1 MEKGERRIGFS
12 KRLNLAAW
20 VRAFKCNSVY
30 ITHYRSMHIPVL
42 IHTSYTMAD
51 KQALIDS
58 GAMDNFMHPQF
69 AQQMG
74 IGAKP
79 LPNPRKI
86 WNIDGTMNKGGFLT
100 HYADVDVQTKGI
112 HKEMRFLLT
121 DLGGEDL
128 ILGYL
133 WLATFEPVIT
143 LIRPVHG

>member
-1 MEKGERRIGFS
+1 MEKGERRRGFS
-12 KRLNLAAW
+12 KCLNLAAW
-20 VRAFKCNSVY
+20 VRALKCNSVY
-30 ITHYRSMHIPVL
+30 ITRYRSMRIPVL

-58 GAMDNFMHPQF
+58 GATDNFMHLQF

-74 IGAKP
+74 IGTKP

-112 HKEMRFLLT
+112 HKEM
-121 DLGGEDL
+121 
-128 ILGYL
+128 
-133 WLATFEPVIT
+133 
-143 LIRPVHG
+143 